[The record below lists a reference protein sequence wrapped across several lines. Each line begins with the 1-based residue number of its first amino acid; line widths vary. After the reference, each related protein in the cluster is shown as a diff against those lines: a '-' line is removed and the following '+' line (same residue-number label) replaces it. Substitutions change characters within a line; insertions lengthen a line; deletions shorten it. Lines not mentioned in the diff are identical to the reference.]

1 MSTPPRRI
9 HSPEF
14 KREAVA
20 LARDVGVTQ
29 ASRQLDVCQSLI
41 YEWRKAFEAPFQQTG
56 TDGKSPEELIAYAKR
71 LEEELRVAKM
81 ERDILK
87 KATAFFAK
95 EQS

>member
-14 KREAVA
+14 KCEAVA
-20 LARDVGVTQ
+20 LARDIGVTK
-29 ASRQLDVCQSLI
+29 ASRQLDITQSLI
-41 YEWRKAFEAPFQQTG
+41 YEWRKVYEAPFSPTG
-56 TDGKSPEELIAYAKR
+56 TDGKSPDELVAYAKQ
-71 LEEELRVAKM
+71 LEEQLRVAKM